1 MTNRQCRHFG
11 STYSSS
17 LDASREASEDLQHFC
32 TRVGISNELA
42 AQLEL
47 CVVEMVNN
55 AFIHAYKE
63 QQGQAIE
70 LQCEIQ
76 NDGEQSVLLM
86 AIADYGRVMTQQEL
100 EHKLAKEFLEP
111 DPEDET
117 TWATSGRGFII
128 VSSLMDRV
136 ELVSDQK
143 KNTFLMVKALEKQA
157 LAV

>member
-63 QQGQAIE
+63 QEGQPIE
-70 LQCEIQ
+70 LQCEIRT
-76 NDGEQSVLLM
+76 DDSQSVLLM
-86 AIADYGRVMTQQEL
+86 KISDFGSLMPQQEL
-100 EHKLAKEFLEP
+100 ERKLANEFLEP

-128 VSSLMDRV
+128 VSSLMDKV
-136 ELVSDQK
+136 ELTSEQT
-143 KNTFLMVKALEKQA
+143 KNTFLMVKALEEQA